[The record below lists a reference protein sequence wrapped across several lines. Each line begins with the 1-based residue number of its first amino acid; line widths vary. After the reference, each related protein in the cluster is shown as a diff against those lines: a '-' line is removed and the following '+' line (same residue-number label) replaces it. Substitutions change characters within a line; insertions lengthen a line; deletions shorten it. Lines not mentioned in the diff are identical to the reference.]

1 MLITICCKNRF
12 LEMELQDRLIKKFDR
27 MCQIALQK
35 VLIYCWNVLASNFLI
50 FVSLISKV

>member
-1 MLITICCKNRF
+1 
-12 LEMELQDRLIKKFDR
+12 MELQDRLIKKFDR

-35 VLIYCWNVLASNFLI
+35 VLIYFWNVLTSNFLI

>member
-1 MLITICCKNRF
+1 MLITVCCKNRF
-12 LEMELQDRLIKKFDR
+12 LEVELQDRLIKKFDR

-35 VLIYCWNVLASNFLI
+35 VLIYCWNVLTSNFLI